1 MNVPNA
7 TRRDA
12 YRPLLGGYGRARDR
26 SIAAGPVAS
35 LPSPP
40 SRESYSFSVVG
51 HLLLARSLRN
61 DRLSPSSY
69 PCALRIRC
77 RTRARAHEWLY
88 ARQRATGVREPRGQG
103 RGVAPWEPRKTF
115 PAYHPSSTP
124 LRPLQLGNTS
134 THGLRTRPNTRESVR
149 SGTAA
154 KEVWSRD
161 EPRDRPVTS
170 QRTILSTSFLLLL
183 HPSALSFSPR
193 NAPSVSPLSLPT
205 LLIPTTQLRVYTY
218 RGSNCVVGFFASSSA
233 RDYENRN
240 RPKISTSYANE
251 SKRIDVDALPL
262 SLLSL
267 SLSSFSFLLVSSFVE
282 KTRRTR
288 RMMKGRDT
296 LTGNDRSQQWTDSG
310 RFDLPEIKEN
320 ELSRVYDTYVR
331 GVIFNSKSRL

>member
-240 RPKISTSYANE
+240 RPKMLRLPHIV
-251 SKRIDVDALPL
+251 RIQTNRCRPCPFLF
-262 SLLSL
+262 SL
-267 SLSSFSFLLVSSFVE
+267 SLYLHFRSFSFPRSWKRRVE
-282 KTRRTR
+282 
-288 RMMKGRDT
+288 RD
-296 LTGNDRSQQWTDSG
+296 
-310 RFDLPEIKEN
+310 E
-320 ELSRVYDTYVR
+320 
-331 GVIFNSKSRL
+331 

>member
-26 SIAAGPVAS
+26 NIAAGPVAS

-69 PCALRIRC
+69 TCALRIRC

-251 SKRIDVDALPL
+251 SKRIDVVPAPFSPL
-262 SLLSL
+262 SLSIFIFVP
-267 SLSSFSFLLVSSFVE
+267 SRFL
-282 KTRRTR
+282 
-288 RMMKGRDT
+288 
-296 LTGNDRSQQWTDSG
+296 
-310 RFDLPEIKEN
+310 
-320 ELSRVYDTYVR
+320 VR
-331 GVIFNSKSRL
+331 GKNASNETNDQGKGHTYRKRSLATVDR

>member
-240 RPKISTSYANE
+240 RPKMLRLPHIV
-251 SKRIDVDALPL
+251 RIQTNRCRPCPFL
-262 SLLSL
+262 SSL

-288 RMMKGRDT
+288 RMIKGRDT